1 MLWVFSRRG
10 LWSKEKSSGN
20 QFISINLSRHLY
32 RSRCFIFFSLSLFTL
47 FGYVH
52 FYFYNQFSRVRAC
65 QGLKFPFFFAFFHTN
80 LIKRICFMSILI
92 ELLGERARER
102 KWKTGSSFF
111 LLYRLF
117 SPSNC
122 SHFSIDLRSSNIS
135 FSNKILLCV
144 RKAFAVCDNPRD
156 EKMLKML
163 IKKSHLGVICIDRN
177 WQLLLSNVIVIDL
190 MAFQCEWI

>member
-1 MLWVFSRRG
+1 MKGTFFTSFIYIPFETNMYVVSVFSEGSLEQR
-10 LWSKEKSSGN
+10 EKFWKSIYFN
-20 QFISINLSRHLY
+20 QFVKALVSFTLFH
-32 RSRCFIFFSLSLFTL
+32 FFSLSLFFTL

-144 RKAFAVCDNPRD
+144 RKAFALCDNPRE
-156 EKMLKML
+156 EKK
-163 IKKSHLGVICIDRN
+163 
-177 WQLLLSNVIVIDL
+177 
-190 MAFQCEWI
+190 A